1 MEEEEPEA
9 AMPFVGV
16 VVDLGEED
24 EAAVLPVT
32 SCAPQWIG
40 F

>member
-1 MEEEEPEA
+1 MS
-9 AMPFVGV
+9 FVGV
-16 VVDLGEED
+16 VVDLGEEGK
-24 EAAVLPVT
+24 AAVLSVT